1 MSPQLYAPVFLY
13 SVILMTIF
21 VGQTA
26 GNSYALI
33 KSNKNNF
40 FIALLVC
47 VVFALWLGNR
57 PVAMEFGDTFNYNH
71 KYELIQ
77 YGHEVNINEG
87 EGLFAFLMI
96 YCAERYEVNIFFTL
110 IDILYFGFTLWACKR
125 FAPNNPFAML
135 LFVMGAFSFYTYGV
149 NGIRNGLACSIILV
163 AISYLNE
170 NKRDLIIAGILSL
183 AAFNIHR
190 STVLPT
196 LMAFG
201 SYFFLRSGFK
211 WSVIFWLFSILISL
225 TLGSFVENIFTSLGF
240 DDRMTKYMSS
250 EFDEEFE
257 NTGFRWDFLLYSAMP
272 IILGYVIVITKGIQ
286 DKTYLLLLNTY
297 TLSNAF
303 WVMMIRANFSNR
315 FAYLSWFMYPIVLG
329 YPLLRLNVWGADQGR
344 RLRLI
349 MYAQVGFTWFMET
362 FIWK

>member
-26 GNSYALI
+26 GNTYAQI

-47 VVFALWLGNR
+47 VVFAIWLGFR
-57 PVAMEFGDTFNYNH
+57 PNTPEFGDTYNYAH
-71 KYELIQ
+71 KYNLAQ
-77 YGHEVNINEG
+77 YGNEINTKEG
-87 EGLFAFLMI
+87 EELFNLIMN
-96 YCAERYEVNIFFTL
+96 YCAQRYEVSIFFTL
-110 IDILYFGFTLWACKR
+110 IDIMYFGFTLWACRR

-135 LFVMGAFSFYTYGV
+135 LFIMGAFSFYTYSV
-149 NGIRNGLACSIILV
+149 NGIRNGLGCSIILV
-163 AISYLNE
+163 AISYLKE
-170 NKRDLIIAGILSL
+170 NKRDLVIAGILSFV
-183 AAFNIHR
+183 AFQTHR
-190 STVLPT
+190 STILPG
-196 LMAFG
+196 LMALV
-201 SYFFLRSGFK
+201 SYFFIRSGFK
-211 WSVIFWLFSILISL
+211 WSIIFWLFSILISL
-225 TLGSFVENIFTSLGF
+225 TLGSFVENIFTGLGF
-240 DDRMTKYMSS
+240 DDRMDKYMSGQY
-250 EFDEEFE
+250 DEEFE

-272 IILGYVIVITKGIQ
+272 IILGYAIVIKKGIQ

-303 WVMMIRANFSNR
+303 WVMMIRANYSNR
-315 FAYLSWFMYPIVLG
+315 FAYLSWFIYPVVLA

-362 FIWK
+362 IIW